1 MRRAELTGAL
11 RSHPPRPARRLGALM
26 LLSALLHGGLF
37 LFMTKSRPASPQPL
51 PQIVATLR
59 LAPPSNN
66 VASPAASAPATP
78 LPQVRRLP
86 AAAANP
92 SVPRPQASARPARS
106 EPSATNSATAMAVP
120 AAGASSDAAPGPA
133 LAAPSVAAAE
143 ATPGSVPSAA
153 ASAPAAAA
161 LAAYR
166 QQLSAL
172 FAQQRS
178 YPRLAAMRGWEGEV
192 RLRLRVARRGNLVA
206 VDVERSSGFDVLD
219 QHARALLASIGD
231 LPPPPPGD
239 GGEIQVVVPIN
250 YKLDRTT

>member
-1 MRRAELTGAL
+1 VRRAEM
-11 RSHPPRPARRLGALM
+11 PRPTRRLGVLM
-26 LLSALLHGGLF
+26 LLSALLHGGVF
-37 LFMTKSRPASPQPL
+37 LLIAGSRPASPQPL
-51 PQIVATLR
+51 PQIIATLR

-66 VASPAASAPATP
+66 VASPASAPATP

-92 SVPRPQASARPARS
+92 PVPRLPASARPANDAS
-106 EPSATNSATAMAVP
+106 PATRP
-120 AAGASSDAAPGPA
+120 AAVSVSGVSSDTAPGPA
-133 LAAPSVAAAE
+133 LAAPAVAAAE
-143 ATPGSVPSAA
+143 ATPGSVPPAA

-231 LPPPPPGD
+231 LPPPPGD

>member
-1 MRRAELTGAL
+1 MRRAEM
-11 RSHPPRPARRLGALM
+11 PRPTRRLGGLM
-26 LLSALLHGGLF
+26 LLSALLHGGVF
-37 LFMTKSRPASPQPL
+37 LLIAGSRPALPQPL
-51 PQIVATLR
+51 PQIIATLR
-59 LAPPSNN
+59 LTPPSNN
-66 VASPAASAPATP
+66 AVSPAASAPATP

-92 SVPRPQASARPARS
+92 PVPRPQASARPANDV
-106 EPSATNSATAMAVP
+106 PLATSP
-120 AAGASSDAAPGPA
+120 AAGASSDTAPGPV
-133 LAAPSVAAAE
+133 LAAPAVAAAE
-143 ATPGSVPSAA
+143 ATPGGVPPAAPSA
-153 ASAPAAAA
+153 PPAAA

-219 QHARALLASIGD
+219 QHARALLAALGD
-231 LPPPPPGD
+231 LPPPPGD

>member
-1 MRRAELTGAL
+1 MRRAET
-11 RSHPPRPARRLGALM
+11 PRPARRLGGLL
-26 LLSALLHGGLF
+26 LLSALLHGGVF
-37 LFMTKSRPASPQPL
+37 LFIVGSRPASPQPL
-51 PQIVATLR
+51 PQIIATLR
-59 LAPPSNN
+59 LTQPSNN
-66 VASPAASAPATP
+66 AVSPAASAPATP

-92 SVPRPQASARPARS
+92 PVPRSPASARPANDA
-106 EPSATNSATAMAVP
+106 PPATRPTAVP
-120 AAGASSDAAPGPA
+120 AAGASSDAAPGPV
-133 LAAPSVAAAE
+133 LAVPAVAAAD

-153 ASAPAAAA
+153 PSAPPAAA

-231 LPPPPPGD
+231 LPPPPGD

>member
-37 LFMTKSRPASPQPL
+37 LFMTQSRPASPQPL

-59 LAPPSNN
+59 LTQPSNN
-66 VASPAASAPATP
+66 AVSPAASAPATP

-86 AAAANP
+86 AAANP
-92 SVPRPQASARPARS
+92 PVPRPPASARPARS
-106 EPSATNSATAMAVP
+106 EPSATSSAAAMAAP
-120 AAGASSDAAPGPA
+120 AAGVSSDTAPGLA
-133 LAAPSVAAAE
+133 LAAPAVVVAE

-153 ASAPAAAA
+153 ASVPPAAA

-219 QHARALLASIGD
+219 QHARALLAALGD
-231 LPPPPPGD
+231 LPPPPGD

>member
-11 RSHPPRPARRLGALM
+11 RSHPPRPARRLGGLM
-26 LLSALLHGGLF
+26 LFSALLHGSLF
-37 LFMTKSRPASPQPL
+37 LSMAKSRPASPQPL
-51 PQIVATLR
+51 PQIIATLR
-59 LAPPSNN
+59 LTQPSNN

-78 LPQVRRLP
+78 PPQVRRLP

-92 SVPRPQASARPARS
+92 PVPRLPASARPANDAS
-106 EPSATNSATAMAVP
+106 PATRP
-120 AAGASSDAAPGPA
+120 AAVSVSGVSSDTAPGPA
-133 LAAPSVAAAE
+133 LAAPAVAAAE
-143 ATPGSVPSAA
+143 ATPGSVPPAA

-231 LPPPPPGD
+231 LPPPPGD

>member
-1 MRRAELTGAL
+1 VSG
-11 RSHPPRPARRLGALM
+11 
-26 LLSALLHGGLF
+26 
-37 LFMTKSRPASPQPL
+37 
-51 PQIVATLR
+51 V
-59 LAPPSNN
+59 
-66 VASPAASAPATP
+66 
-78 LPQVRRLP
+78 
-86 AAAANP
+86 
-92 SVPRPQASARPARS
+92 
-106 EPSATNSATAMAVP
+106 
-120 AAGASSDAAPGPA
+120 SSDTAPGPA
-133 LAAPSVAAAE
+133 LAAPAVAAAE
-143 ATPGSVPSAA
+143 ATPGSVPPAA

-231 LPPPPPGD
+231 LPPPPGD

>member
-1 MRRAELTGAL
+1 MRRAEM
-11 RSHPPRPARRLGALM
+11 PRPTRRLGVLM
-26 LLSALLHGGLF
+26 LLSALLHGGVF
-37 LFMTKSRPASPQPL
+37 LLIAGSRPASPQPL

-66 VASPAASAPATP
+66 VASPPASAPATP

-92 SVPRPQASARPARS
+92 PIPRSQASARPANDAS
-106 EPSATNSATAMAVP
+106 PATRPAAVP
-120 AAGASSDAAPGPA
+120 AAGVSSDTAPGPA
-133 LAAPSVAAAE
+133 LAAPAVAAAE

-153 ASAPAAAA
+153 PSAPPAAA

-166 QQLSAL
+166 QRLAEL

-231 LPPPPPGD
+231 LPPPPGD

>member
-37 LFMTKSRPASPQPL
+37 LFMTQSRPASPQPL

-59 LAPPSNN
+59 LTQPSNN
-66 VASPAASAPATP
+66 AVSPAASAPATS

-86 AAAANP
+86 AAANP
-92 SVPRPQASARPARS
+92 PVPRPPASARPANDAS
-106 EPSATNSATAMAVP
+106 PATRP
-120 AAGASSDAAPGPA
+120 AAVSVSGASSDTAPGPV
-133 LAAPSVAAAE
+133 LAAPAVAAAE
-143 ATPGSVPSAA
+143 ATPGGVPPAAPSA
-153 ASAPAAAA
+153 PPAAA

-219 QHARALLASIGD
+219 QHARALLAALGD
-231 LPPPPPGD
+231 LPPPPGD

>member
-1 MRRAELTGAL
+1 MRRAELAGAL
-11 RSHPPRPARRLGALM
+11 RSHPSRPAHRLGVLM
-26 LLSALLHGGLF
+26 LFSALLHGGLF

-51 PQIVATLR
+51 PQIIATLR

-66 VASPAASAPATP
+66 AVPPAASAPATP

-92 SVPRPQASARPARS
+92 PVPQPQANARPAKDA
-106 EPSATNSATAMAVP
+106 PPATRPTAVP
-120 AAGASSDAAPGPA
+120 VSGASSDTAPGLA
-133 LAAPSVAAAE
+133 LAAPAVAATE
-143 ATPGSVPSAA
+143 TTPGSAPSAV
-153 ASAPAAAA
+153 ASAPAA

-172 FAQQRS
+172 LAQQRS

-206 VDVERSSGFDVLD
+206 VEVERSSSFDVLD
-219 QHARALLASIGD
+219 QHARALLAALGD
-231 LPPPPPGD
+231 LPPPPGE

>member
-1 MRRAELTGAL
+1 MRRAELAGAL
-11 RSHPPRPARRLGALM
+11 RPHPPRPARRLGALM
-26 LLSALLHGGLF
+26 LFSALLHGGLF
-37 LFMTKSRPASPQPL
+37 VFMTKGRPASPQPL
-51 PQIVATLR
+51 PQIIATLR
-59 LAPPSNN
+59 LTQPLNN
-66 VASPAASAPATP
+66 AVSPAASAPATP
-78 LPQVRRLP
+78 LPQARRLP
-86 AAAANP
+86 AAAANLP
-92 SVPRPQASARPARS
+92 VPRPQASARPANDA
-106 EPSATNSATAMAVP
+106 PPATRPAAVP
-120 AAGASSDAAPGPA
+120 AAGVSSDTAPGPV
-133 LAAPSVAAAE
+133 LAAPAVAAAE

-153 ASAPAAAA
+153 PSAPAAAA

-219 QHARALLASIGD
+219 QHAQALLAALGD
-231 LPPPPPGD
+231 LPPPPGD